1 MYLWTLVRGPN
12 AITPERTRHDLPGVP
27 GFRLQP
33 KLARQ
38 DSGTIDTMTTIE
50 TRTSW
55 VVAFTALGVM
65 SVAYGAPFVAAV
77 ALKQIAGE
85 LGSARSVPALAY
97 SLAWFGAA
105 IGGIGMGRI
114 ADRIG
119 VRWTVAFGALMI
131 GVGLVV
137 SAGNSTWR
145 LWVGHGV
152 FIGLLGNGGINAP
165 LYVYVSRWFDRRRGA
180 ALALIS
186 SGQYVAGAV
195 WPSAFERGIAMSGWR
210 QTMMSFALV
219 EALAVVPVGILVLRA
234 PPETPRHA
242 NVASGSGTSPRVIG
256 MPANVALAMLAVAAF
271 ACCVP
276 MSMPQ
281 AHLVALCSDLGIAP
295 SHGAAMLSV
304 LLACAFISRQFWG
317 WLSDRIGGLR
327 TVLAGS
333 LCQIVAMIGFMLTQR
348 EAGLFAVAIFFGFG
362 FSGMVPAYVLA
373 VRELFPAAEASWRVP
388 TLLLFSGSGMA
399 AGGWLAGAIYDR
411 FGFYGAAF
419 ATGLAFN
426 LINLIIVGSLVLRLP
441 QTLRPALA
449 SR

>member
-1 MYLWTLVRGPN
+1 
-12 AITPERTRHDLPGVP
+12 
-27 GFRLQP
+27 
-33 KLARQ
+33 
-38 DSGTIDTMTTIE
+38 MTSIE

-55 VVAFTALGVM
+55 VVAVTALAVM
-65 SVAYGAPFVAAV
+65 SIAYGAPFVAVV

-105 IGGIGMGRI
+105 VGGIGMGRI

-137 SAGNSTWR
+137 SAGSSTWR

-165 LYVYVSRWFDRRRGA
+165 LYVYVSRWFDRRRGT

-186 SGQYVAGAV
+186 SGQYVAGAI
-195 WPSAFERGIAMSGWR
+195 WPSVFERGIAMIGWR
-210 QTMMSFALV
+210 QTMITFAVV
-219 EALAVVPVGILVLRA
+219 EALAVVPLAIVVLRA
-234 PPETPRHA
+234 PPETPQYA
-242 NVASGSGTSPRVIG
+242 TTASGVRTTSRVLG
-256 MPANVALAMLAVAAF
+256 MPANLALAMLATAAF
-271 ACCVP
+271 MCCVP

-281 AHLVALCSDLGIAP
+281 GHLVALCSDLGIAP

-304 LLACAFISRQFWG
+304 LLACAFVSRQFWG
-317 WLSDRIGGLR
+317 WMSDRIGGLR

-333 LCQIVAMIGFMLTQR
+333 LCQIVAMVGFLLTQS
-348 EAGLFAVAIFFGFG
+348 ETGLFAVAIFFGFG

-399 AGGWLAGAIYDR
+399 AGGWLAGLIYDA

-419 ATGLAFN
+419 AAAIAFN
-426 LINLIIVGSLVLRLP
+426 LINLVIVASLVLRVHRLP
-441 QTLRPALA
+441 RPALVGLA
-449 SR
+449 GTVED